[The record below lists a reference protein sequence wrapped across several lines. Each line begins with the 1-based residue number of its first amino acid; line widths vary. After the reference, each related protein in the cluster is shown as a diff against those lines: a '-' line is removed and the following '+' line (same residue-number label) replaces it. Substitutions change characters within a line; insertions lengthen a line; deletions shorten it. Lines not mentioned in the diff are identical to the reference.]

1 MKNKILLPLAFVL
14 GCAITGCKKEDAP
27 ASTSPP
33 AAPPASPAAKSGS
46 APSVPFPQ
54 ARKTSFDEVTSQ
66 LDPGGTLFAYLSTE
80 QWLADLSQKISS
92 VREVVLGMPTV
103 DRADRAQVNQVFDLL
118 MRLTQSSGVQD
129 LTGVGLSGAQVSK
142 ELYRGKFILHHRA
155 GAGQGFLWSMFG
167 RAPHPL
173 GGLDLLPTQTG
184 FAAFGDID
192 LAQVWKVVEQELA
205 KSGVPEAEQ
214 AAREW
219 PQMFEAK
226 TKLSWAKLLSS
237 LGGEMGLLVTLD
249 PARKVTIPPAGNSA
263 IELPEPAL
271 LIAVKV
277 NDDMLFERV
286 TQELR
291 DNPQAVLSQEPGLK
305 LCAMP
310 LPLPLPL
317 PLQLVVASSG
327 DYFFLATSPDLVRQA
342 LATRQGKQPGLRATP
357 QFQAMAKL
365 APAEGNS
372 FSYVSPRLTQTI
384 QEIQKQVLRNGAI
397 PGAQADL
404 TDKLLFGGEPSFGLT
419 VASHTDTGWHV
430 VAVGNRDSS
439 AIALMLPAVGGV
451 AVMAGLTLPALAKA
465 KGKAQTIN
473 SVNQLKQICLAARM
487 YANDHNDAFP
497 PAENWCDAL
506 KNELATFKVLKA
518 PADTSS
524 GACSYAYNAKLSR
537 LDEGKI
543 NPQTVAFF
551 ETDGGW
557 NQHGGRELLLRAPR
571 QGGVYVIGFA
581 DGSVRQ
587 VPPSQIST
595 LRWNP

>member
-1 MKNKILLPLAFVL
+1 MKKTILLPLAIVV
-14 GCAITGCKKEDAP
+14 GCTITGCKKEDA
-27 ASTSPP
+27 
-33 AAPPASPAAKSGS
+33 AAPKSGS
-46 APSVPFPQ
+46 VPSASFPQ
-54 ARKTSFDEVTSQ
+54 TRKTSFEEVTSQ

-80 QWLADLSQKISS
+80 QWLSDLAQKISS
-92 VREVVLGMPTV
+92 VREVVLGLPTV
-103 DRADRAQVNQVFDLL
+103 GRAEQAQVNQVFDLL
-118 MRLTQSSGVQD
+118 VRLTQSSGVQE
-129 LTGVGLSGAQVSK
+129 LTGAGMSAAQVSK
-142 ELYRGKFILHHRA
+142 ELYRSKFILHHRA
-155 GAGQGFLWSMFG
+155 GSGQGFLWSMFG

-173 GGLDLLPTQTG
+173 RGLEMLPPHTG

-249 PARKVTIPPAGNSA
+249 PARKINLPSGGNAA
-263 IELPEPAL
+263 IDLPEPAL
-271 LIAVKV
+271 LVAVKV
-277 NDDMLFERV
+277 NDDLLFDRV

-291 DNPQAVLSQEPGLK
+291 DNPQAVLSNEPGLK
-305 LCAMP
+305 LCVMP
-310 LPLPLPL
+310 LPIPLPL
-317 PLQLVVASSG
+317 PLQIVVASSG
-327 DYFFLATSPDLVRQA
+327 DYFFLATSADLVRQA
-342 LATRQGKQPGLRATP
+342 LATRQGKQPGLRTTP
-357 QFQAMAKL
+357 EFLALAKL

-372 FSYVSPRLTQTI
+372 FTYASPRLSQTI
-384 QEIQKQVLRNGAI
+384 QEIQKQALRNGAI
-397 PGAQADL
+397 PGAKAEL
-404 TDKLLFGGEPSFGLT
+404 TEKLFFGGEPAYGLT
-419 VASHTDTGWHV
+419 VASHTATGWHV

-439 AIALMLPAVGGV
+439 TVALMLPAVGGV
-451 AVMAGLTLPALAKA
+451 GVLAGLTLPALAKA
-465 KGKAQTIN
+465 KSKAQTIS
-473 SVNQLKQICLAARM
+473 SVSQLKQVCLAARI

-506 KNELATFKVLKA
+506 KDELGTFKILKA

-537 LDEGKI
+537 MDEGKI

-551 ETDGGW
+551 ETAGGW
-557 NQHGGRELLLRAPR
+557 NQHGGRELLIPAPR

-587 VPPSQIST
+587 VPASQIDQ